1 MVGTRIANHSPMTPS
16 TAHINWRLKS
26 RHGELPWWN
35 WLIDVADST
44 ITKPSMVNTVTTTAM
59 T

>member
-1 MVGTRIANHSPMTPS
+1 MLMRIANHRPTTPS
-16 TAHINWRLKS
+16 DAQISWRLNR

-44 ITKPSMVNTVTTTAM
+44 ITRPNMVNIAITTAIR
-59 T
+59 